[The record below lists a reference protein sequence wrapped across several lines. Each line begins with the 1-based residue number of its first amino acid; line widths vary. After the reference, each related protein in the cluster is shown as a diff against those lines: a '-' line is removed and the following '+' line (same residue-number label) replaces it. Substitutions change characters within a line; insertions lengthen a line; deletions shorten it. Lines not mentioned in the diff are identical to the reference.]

1 MHLEENREINLENSF
16 PNILSE
22 WLESILE
29 YLQGGGISCN
39 EQLQIQSW
47 YTVINVPILA
57 ENHNGYILYNFSKWN
72 PM

>member
-1 MHLEENREINLENSF
+1 MKKIENSF

-22 WLESILE
+22 WLENTSW
-29 YLQGGGISCN
+29 GGGVISCN

-47 YTVINVPILA
+47 YTIINVPILA